1 MSKAVKLAIGLA
13 VIAGIAVLTNP
24 SPERHR
30 DQIKAQLSERSTL
43 SKVLLVGPLT
53 AFASNYH
60 TVAVASYTT
69 VNERTVSVGAFG
81 VVVVLDKGED

>member
-30 DQIKAQLSERSTL
+30 EQIKSQLSERSTL

-60 TVAVASYTT
+60 TVGVASYTT

-81 VVVVLDKGED
+81 VVVVLDKGEG

>member
-1 MSKAVKLAIGLA
+1 MSKIVKLVIGLA
-13 VIAGIAVLTNP
+13 IVAGIAVVTNP

-30 DQIKAQLSERSTL
+30 DQIKSQLSERSTL

-60 TVAVASYTT
+60 TLGVMSYTT
-69 VNERTVSVGAFG
+69 VNERTVSIGAFG